1 MECCC
6 ERPLLLLLLFV
17 LLLLLTSNDGIGG
30 LDWAWRLPLVGL
42 YVIAAVSLLALVI
55 VYSLAVGLEASPTDV
70 DSSMYNSHQTG
81 DQSQPVQMN
90 DSQSGEQQR
99 CA

>member
-1 MECCC
+1 
-6 ERPLLLLLLFV
+6 V

-30 LDWAWRLPLVGL
+30 LGWAWRLPLVGL

-55 VYSLAVGLEASPTDV
+55 VYSLAVGLGLEASPTDV

-90 DSQSGEQQR
+90 VSQSGEQQR